1 MLPGLLLDE
10 LPSLSGQTH
19 YREWFEA
26 ALGPVAATILG
37 LNPPELRKGIHPGY
51 KWGHGT
57 KVLSLFVRDLVLFSR
72 YFTEEEAGRIERW
85 LYCPIDSVVMDGLR
99 QAGLDPGVT
108 LIREID
114 QAGFWRIQDALSV
127 AAEEVGVPRVWFDD
141 VWSETR
147 G

>member
-1 MLPGLLLDE
+1 
-10 LPSLSGQTH
+10 
-19 YREWFEA
+19 
-26 ALGPVAATILG
+26 
-37 LNPPELRKGIHPGY
+37 
-51 KWGHGT
+51 
-57 KVLSLFVRDLVLFSR
+57 
-72 YFTEEEAGRIERW
+72 
-85 LYCPIDSVVMDGLR
+85 MDGLR